1 LRFIED
7 RLACPAPFLLDQ
19 PSREEQVMEKH
30 MRILGNIYLALGA
43 IGILAALLLFI
54 VVVSGGLLSG
64 DREAIVITTTTGT
77 VVAVFLLLIS
87 IPGLVGGIG
96 LLKRRWWARPL
107 LIVIG
112 ALNLLSF
119 PFGTA
124 VGIYT
129 LWALLKPETRE
140 LLTPNPGV

>member
-1 LRFIED
+1 
-7 RLACPAPFLLDQ
+7 
-19 PSREEQVMEKH
+19 MEKH
-30 MRILGNIYLALGA
+30 IRILGIIYIALGA

-54 VVVSGGLLSG
+54 IVAGGGLLSG
-64 DREAIVITTTTGT
+64 DRQAVAITTTTGT
-77 VVAVFLLLIS
+77 VVALFLLLIS
-87 IPGLVGGIG
+87 IPGVIGGIG
-96 LLKRRWWARPL
+96 LLQHRRWARPL

-112 ALNLLSF
+112 ALNLFSF

-140 LLTPNPGV
+140 CNCSRVWGIKKGQDRFAHQLDQHLKYATAL

>member
-1 LRFIED
+1 
-7 RLACPAPFLLDQ
+7 
-19 PSREEQVMEKH
+19 MERHLK
-30 MRILGNIYLALGA
+30 ILGIIYIALGA

-64 DREAIVITTTTGT
+64 DRQAIGITTGAGT
-77 VVAVFLLLIS
+77 FVALFLLLIS
-87 IPGLVGGIG
+87 IPGVIGGIG
-96 LLKRRWWARPL
+96 LLQRYWWARPL